1 VTETPFGNPDAITNG
16 AGEPLR
22 TVPSIDAEESI
33 VDSILKLDEFLSGD
47 VRRARKSAIFYTRPD
62 LEARLDDLD
71 EEFASLTDAQGR
83 PRPVIDQP
91 LDGGGDGGRSAQA
104 VMLEREEVAAEYAAS
119 RVRVEMEQLDE
130 DDWTAHMARH
140 KKTLDEDA
148 PGPYKPEF
156 YEETIALSAVAPRMT
171 VEQVRAL
178 RKRVGRP
185 VYDTLFNTAWA
196 VNTRS
201 GVSVPKSLLSSAVL
215 RQQPL
220 G

>member
-1 VTETPFGNPDAITNG
+1 
-16 AGEPLR
+16 
-22 TVPSIDAEESI
+22 
-33 VDSILKLDEFLSGD
+33 
-47 VRRARKSAIFYTRPD
+47 
-62 LEARLDDLD
+62 
-71 EEFASLTDAQGR
+71 
-83 PRPVIDQP
+83 
-91 LDGGGDGGRSAQA
+91 
-104 VMLEREEVAAEYAAS
+104 
-119 RVRVEMEQLDE
+119 
-130 DDWTAHMARH
+130 
-140 KKTLDEDA
+140 
-148 PGPYKPEF
+148 
-156 YEETIALSAVAPRMT
+156 VAPRMT

>member
-1 VTETPFGNPDAITNG
+1 MTTQPPEHPLGDINGTAVTDSEK
-16 AGEPLR
+16 
-22 TVPSIDAEESI
+22 SI

-71 EEFASLTDAQGR
+71 EELASLTDAQGR

-91 LDGGGDGGRSAQA
+91 LDGDVGGGSRSAQA
-104 VMLEREEVAAEYAAS
+104 VMLEREQVAAEFAAS

-148 PGPYKPEF
+148 PGPYTPEF

-178 RKRVGRP
+178 RKKVGRP

-201 GVSVPKSLLSSAVL
+201 GVSVPKSLLSSAAL